1 MLNAFILYSSE
12 GCHLCEE
19 AISLCQ
25 HANQQIL
32 LTIVDIVSGQE
43 LEMGSPYDFFGI
55 QSHPHYHNITKQQ
68 KTNRLLL
75 RNLMISNGFKPYD
88 QEWWHFTL
96 KNEPYPNKYFNF
108 PIE

>member
-32 LTIVDIVSGQE
+32 LTIVDVVDYDDLVEQYGKHIPVLQRDSDGEE
-43 LEMGSPYDFFGI
+43 LYWPFD
-55 QSHPHYHNITKQQ
+55 
-68 KTNRLLL
+68 L
-75 RNLMISNGFKPYD
+75 D
-88 QEWWHFTL
+88 TL
-96 KNEPYPNKYFNF
+96 NKF
-108 PIE
+108 IAQAQR